1 MDGLRVSELA
11 RRSGVPAT
19 TLRYYEQQGLLPA
32 ERTPAGY
39 RVYGPHA
46 VDRLDFIT
54 TSKELGLS
62 LAEIGELLE
71 VWERGSCRQ
80 VRADLRPRLHQRL
93 DQARD
98 RQQDLAAFAGVLDSA
113 LAHLDSLPDQA
124 GPCDA
129 NCSFLRL
136 PASRTSGATPVPV
149 PDPAPAPHQL
159 PEPPIACSISGTG
172 QADRL
177 AEWHRLVEPAGRH
190 RIPGGWTIHLTRVAL
205 DPVLSLV
212 RAEAECCPFLHFD
225 LRIDPHRIR
234 LQITAPA
241 AGVDLLDELIA
252 PIDARHD
259 RIGI

>member
-19 TLRYYEQQGLLPA
+19 TLRYYEQRGLLAA

-39 RVYGPHA
+39 RVYGSHA

-71 VWERGSCRQ
+71 VWERGECRQ

-93 DQARD
+93 DRARD
-98 RQQDLAAFAGVLDSA
+98 RQLDLAAFAGLLDST

-136 PASRTSGATPVPV
+136 PASRANGRTAVPV
-149 PDPAPAPHQL
+149 PDPVTVPPRSAD
-159 PEPPIACSISGTG
+159 PPIACSISGAG

-177 AEWHRLVEPAGRH
+177 AEWHRLVEPAERD
-190 RIPGGWTIHLTRVAL
+190 RIPGGWTIQLPRVAL
-205 DPVLSLV
+205 DAVTALV

-234 LQITAPA
+234 LQITT
-241 AGVDLLDELIA
+241 AGGGAELLDELIA

-259 RIGI
+259 RIGS

>member
-11 RRSGVPAT
+11 QRSGVPAT

-39 RVYGPHA
+39 RVYGRHA

-62 LAEIGELLE
+62 LAEIAELLE

-80 VRADLRPRLHQRL
+80 VRDDLRPRLHQRL

-98 RQQDLAAFAGVLDSA
+98 RRRDLAAFAGVLNSA

-124 GPCDA
+124 GRCDA
-129 NCSFLRL
+129 RCSFLRL
-136 PASRTSGATPVPV
+136 PAGRASGRTPVPV
-149 PDPAPAPHQL
+149 PDPTPAPPQL
-159 PEPPIACSISGTG
+159 IEPPIACSISGSG

-177 AEWHRLVEPAGRH
+177 AEWHRLLEPADRH
-190 RIPGGWTIHLTRVAL
+190 RIPGGWTIELPRVAL
-205 DPVLSLV
+205 DPVLALV
-212 RAEAECCPFLHFD
+212 RAEAECCPFLRFD
-225 LRIDPHRIR
+225 LRIEPHRIR
-234 LQITAPA
+234 LQITSPA
-241 AGVDLLDELIA
+241 AGAELLDELIA
-252 PIDARHD
+252 PDDARRD